1 MERNWKVKLLFWKK
15 KEKLLNEEELLDKVK
30 FAMDNN
36 SSILIKYILYI
47 EK

>member
-1 MERNWKVKLLFWKK
+1 MERNGKVKLLFWKK
-15 KEKLLNEEELLDKVK
+15 KEKLLNKEELLDKVK